1 MQAHMSCSGSM
12 SCPRGMVESPAQR
25 GFKHCF
31 LSPADV
37 HVKQRKAFAGTR
49 TGAGEGLPLNS

>member
-12 SCPRGMVESPAQR
+12 SSPRGVVESSAQR
-25 GFKHCF
+25 GLKHCF
-31 LSPADV
+31 PSPADV
-37 HVKQRKAFAGTR
+37 RGKQRKAFVGTR